1 MEITKELNWRNIFIF
16 LFLIIFPFGQLTRMS
31 FNLAGIN
38 VPLLPIDIIVGCG
51 ALYAFIEKFRKPK
64 IFGYIAKFLWVA
76 FFSFIFSIFIFKTPL
91 LVYGLFY
98 LIRFVA
104 YSYFL
109 IYVWNF
115 ARGKEINRGLLM
127 DSLLAVSIATAIF
140 GWIQYFAVPS
150 LKPFFILGWDEHLFR
165 LVGTFLDPPFI
176 GLIIVFGII
185 ISLNAFIEKRSKKML
200 IIVVFLLIS
209 LAFTYSRGS
218 YLALLA
224 GLGVIGIYKRNLRQ
238 ILSIVLGLALLI
250 IVLPTSRN
258 HILGIFRAFSV
269 IARIDNYSRTIQIFK
284 ISPVFGVG
292 YDNIC
297 LAKAKL
303 DGSVNFF
310 YHDCSGSDSSLLLI
324 LATTGVIGIMAFC
337 FSVYKIAK
345 SLKRNSYSVILSSS
359 FAALLVHSL
368 FSNSL
373 FYPWI
378 LGYIV
383 ILLAISVK
391 D

>member
-1 MEITKELNWRNIFIF
+1 
-16 LFLIIFPFGQLTRMS
+16 
-31 FNLAGIN
+31 
-38 VPLLPIDIIVGCG
+38 
-51 ALYAFIEKFRKPK
+51 
-64 IFGYIAKFLWVA
+64 
-76 FFSFIFSIFIFKTPL
+76 
-91 LVYGLFY
+91 
-98 LIRFVA
+98 
-104 YSYFL
+104 
-109 IYVWNF
+109 VWNF
-115 ARGKEINRGLLM
+115 VRGKKANRGLLIN
-127 DSLLAVSIATAIF
+127 SLLAVSMATAIF

-150 LKPFFILGWDEHLFR
+150 LKPFFIFGWDEHLFR

-185 ISLNAFIEKRSKKML
+185 ISLNAFIEKKSKKML

-224 GLGVIGIYKRNLRQ
+224 GLGVIGFYKRNVRQ
-238 ILSIVLGLALLI
+238 ILSIVLGLVLLI

-269 IARIDNYSRTIQIFK
+269 IARIDNYKRTIQIFK

-324 LATTGVIGIMAFC
+324 LATTGVIGIMVFC
-337 FSVYKIAK
+337 FSAYKIVK

>member
-1 MEITKELNWRNIFIF
+1 
-16 LFLIIFPFGQLTRMS
+16 
-31 FNLAGIN
+31 
-38 VPLLPIDIIVGCG
+38 
-51 ALYAFIEKFRKPK
+51 
-64 IFGYIAKFLWVA
+64 
-76 FFSFIFSIFIFKTPL
+76 
-91 LVYGLFY
+91 
-98 LIRFVA
+98 
-104 YSYFL
+104 
-109 IYVWNF
+109 
-115 ARGKEINRGLLM
+115 
-127 DSLLAVSIATAIF
+127 
-140 GWIQYFAVPS
+140 
-150 LKPFFILGWDEHLFR
+150 
-165 LVGTFLDPPFI
+165 
-176 GLIIVFGII
+176 
-185 ISLNAFIEKRSKKML
+185 
-200 IIVVFLLIS
+200 
-209 LAFTYSRGS
+209 
-218 YLALLA
+218 
-224 GLGVIGIYKRNLRQ
+224 
-238 ILSIVLGLALLI
+238 
-250 IVLPTSRN
+250 
-258 HILGIFRAFSV
+258 V
-269 IARIDNYSRTIQIFK
+269 IARIDNYKRTIQIFK

-324 LATTGVIGIMAFC
+324 LATTGVIGIMVFC
-337 FSVYKIAK
+337 FSAYKIVK